1 MKYQIFLAYV
11 AVIMLTHQLCVSRL
25 MINYY
30 DKALEKEVW
39 KGNSY
44 STAKCRLWYHR
55 LCCFIFSLTAFT
67 KIYHVHSS
75 DIQYTQSN
83 FGIYPY
89 GHSIIAPLVLPYVYD
104 AR

>member
-39 KGNSY
+39 K
-44 STAKCRLWYHR
+44 
-55 LCCFIFSLTAFT
+55 
-67 KIYHVHSS
+67 